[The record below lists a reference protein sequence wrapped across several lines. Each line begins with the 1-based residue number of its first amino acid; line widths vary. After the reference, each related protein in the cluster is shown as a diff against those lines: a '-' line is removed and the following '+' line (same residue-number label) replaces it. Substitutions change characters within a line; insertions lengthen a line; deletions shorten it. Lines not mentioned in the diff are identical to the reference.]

1 VFGLNVMALLE
12 GLSLGIAGGVEPA
25 VMKEVL
31 KQGLANS
38 TVLQVWHDLG
48 PRWKGMLEATA
59 PGATTPNLRKDLHLV
74 LEFARELGVDL
85 PVATKASLTADAGI
99 ATGHQDPRT

>member
-1 VFGLNVMALLE
+1 
-12 GLSLGIAGGVEPA
+12 
-25 VMKEVL
+25 
-31 KQGLANS
+31 
-38 TVLQVWHDLG
+38 
-48 PRWKGMLEATA
+48 MLEATA